1 MCANGNSYNS
11 RIETLDIYKGLLIFL
26 VVWGHFMMPLIDS
39 EYPVARRLFLL
50 IYSFHMPAFIFLS
63 GYFYYG
69 SWKKRGTVF
78 KSICSWIVLYC
89 AMKLMLN
96 CCDILFYGEKK
107 LIPNFLHESYAPWY
121 ILVMIIFKLL
131 LLPIEFIQK
140 INKKDTETN
149 NQNIMKGKTDMPKEL
164 FSDGISI
171 YLMFLIVLSACLS
184 MLNMPWQEKV
194 GDFLALDRVVSFAP
208 FFYMGMLYKK
218 YLSSGRVSV
227 FEKTSKPIFIT
238 GAVFTATFI
247 IFFSIIGPYT
257 RMFYGTWGYVL
268 VYENMSS
275 IFKGVLNPLRVVF
288 IPYALCI
295 AYFFF
300 ALINKKVFFLTP
312 FLKKF
317 GIYSLPIYVF
327 HRPIRDAFSY
337 YVLNKVSFG
346 RFEEEILII
355 IMAILSFIC
364 CYVLGNR
371 FTDRVCRP
379 F

>member
-1 MCANGNSYNS
+1 MCTNGNSYNS

-26 VVWGHFMMPLIDS
+26 VVWGHFMMPLIDR

-227 FEKTSKPIFIT
+227 FEKTNKPIFIT

-257 RMFYGTWGYVL
+257 RMFYGTWGYIL
-268 VYENMSS
+268 VYENMAS
-275 IFKGVLNPLRVVF
+275 IFKGVLNSLRAVF

-300 ALINKKVFFLTP
+300 VLINKKEFFLTP

-317 GIYSLPIYVF
+317 GVYSLPIYVF

-355 IMAILSFIC
+355 IMAILSFVC

-371 FTDRVCRP
+371 FTERVCRP

>member
-1 MCANGNSYNS
+1 MCTNGNSYNS
-11 RIETLDIYKGLLIFL
+11 RVETLDIYKGLLIFL
-26 VVWGHFMMPLIDS
+26 VVWGHFMMPLIDR

-78 KSICSWIVLYC
+78 NSICSWIVLYC
-89 AMKLMLN
+89 AMKMLLN
-96 CCDILFYGEKK
+96 CSDILFYGEKK

-140 INKKDTETN
+140 INKKDIGTN
-149 NQNIMKGKTDMPKEL
+149 
-164 FSDGISI
+164 I
-171 YLMFLIVLSACLS
+171 YLILLITFSACLS

-227 FEKTSKPIFIT
+227 FEKTNKPLFIT

-268 VYENMSS
+268 VYENMAS
-275 IFKGVLNPLRVVF
+275 IFKGVLNSLRAVF

-300 ALINKKVFFLTP
+300 VLINKKEFFLTP

-317 GIYSLPIYVF
+317 GVYSLPIYVF

-355 IMAILSFIC
+355 IMAILSFVC

>member
-1 MCANGNSYNS
+1 MCTNGNSYNS
-11 RIETLDIYKGLLIFL
+11 RIETLDIYKGFLIFL
-26 VVWGHFMMPLIDS
+26 VVWGHFMMPLIDR

-227 FEKTSKPIFIT
+227 FEKTNKPLFIT
-238 GAVFTATFI
+238 GAIFVGTFI

-257 RMFYGTWGYVL
+257 RMFYGTWGYIL
-268 VYENMSS
+268 VYENMAS

-300 ALINKKVFFLTP
+300 VLINKKEFFLTS

-317 GIYSLPIYVF
+317 GVYSLPIYVF

-346 RFEEEILII
+346 RFEEEILMI

>member
-1 MCANGNSYNS
+1 MNVSSAKRDGRMEN
-11 RIETLDIYKGLLIFL
+11 LDIYKGFLIFL
-26 VVWGHFMMPLIDS
+26 VVWGHFMMPLIDR

-227 FEKTSKPIFIT
+227 FEKTNKPLFIT
-238 GAVFTATFI
+238 GAIFVGTFI

-257 RMFYGTWGYVL
+257 RMFYGTWGYIL
-268 VYENMSS
+268 VYENMAS

-300 ALINKKVFFLTP
+300 VLINKKEFFLTS

-317 GIYSLPIYVF
+317 GVYSLPIYVF

>member
-1 MCANGNSYNS
+1 MCTNGNSYNS

-26 VVWGHFMMPLIDS
+26 VVWGHFMMPLIDR

-96 CCDILFYGEKK
+96 CSDILFYGEKR

-131 LLPIEFIQK
+131 LLSIEFIQK
-140 INKKDTETN
+140 INKKDIVTN
-149 NQNIMKGKTDMPKEL
+149 
-164 FSDGISI
+164 I
-171 YLMFLIVLSACLS
+171 YLIFLIILSTCLS

-227 FEKTSKPIFIT
+227 FEKTNKPLFIT
-238 GAVFTATFI
+238 GAVFVGTFI

-257 RMFYGTWGYVL
+257 RMFYGTWGYIL
-268 VYENMSS
+268 VYENMAS
-275 IFKGVLNPLRVVF
+275 IFKGVLNPLRAVF

-300 ALINKKVFFLTP
+300 VLINKKVFFLTP

-371 FTDRVCRP
+371 FTERVCRP

>member
-1 MCANGNSYNS
+1 MCTNGNSYNS

-26 VVWGHFMMPLIDS
+26 VVWGHFMMPLIDR

-227 FEKTSKPIFIT
+227 FEKTNKPLFIT
-238 GAVFTATFI
+238 GAVFVGTFI

-257 RMFYGTWGYVL
+257 RMFYGTWGYIL
-268 VYENMSS
+268 VYENMAS
-275 IFKGVLNPLRVVF
+275 IFKGVLNPLRAVF

-300 ALINKKVFFLTP
+300 VLINKKEFFLTP

-317 GIYSLPIYVF
+317 GVYSLPIYVF

-355 IMAILSFIC
+355 IMAILSFVC

-371 FTDRVCRP
+371 FTERVCRP

>member
-1 MCANGNSYNS
+1 MNVSSAKQSGRMEN
-11 RIETLDIYKGLLIFL
+11 LDIYKGFLIFL
-26 VVWGHFMMPLIDS
+26 VVWGHFMMPLIDR

-149 NQNIMKGKTDMPKEL
+149 NQNITKSKADMPKEL

-171 YLMFLIVLSACLS
+171 YLIFLILFSAGFS

-227 FEKTSKPIFIT
+227 FEKTNKPLFIT

-257 RMFYGTWGYVL
+257 RMFYGTWGYIL
-268 VYENMSS
+268 VYENMAS

-300 ALINKKVFFLTP
+300 VLINKKEFFLTS

-317 GIYSLPIYVF
+317 GVYSLPIYVF

>member
-26 VVWGHFMMPLIDS
+26 VVWGHFMMLLIDR

-149 NQNIMKGKTDMPKEL
+149 NQNIMKGKTDMQKEL

-227 FEKTSKPIFIT
+227 FEKTNKPIFIT
-238 GAVFTATFI
+238 GAVLTATFI

-268 VYENMSS
+268 VYENMAS
-275 IFKGVLNPLRVVF
+275 IFKGVLNSLRAVF

-300 ALINKKVFFLTP
+300 VLINKKEFFLTP

-317 GIYSLPIYVF
+317 GVYSLPIYVF

-355 IMAILSFIC
+355 IMAILSFVC

>member
-26 VVWGHFMMPLIDS
+26 VVWGHFMMPLIDR

-268 VYENMSS
+268 VYENMAS

-300 ALINKKVFFLTP
+300 VLINKKEFFLTP

-317 GIYSLPIYVF
+317 GVYSLPIYVF

>member
-1 MCANGNSYNS
+1 MCTNGNSYNS

-26 VVWGHFMMPLIDS
+26 VVWGHFMMPLIDR

-69 SWKKRGTVF
+69 SWKKRGIVF

-89 AMKLMLN
+89 VMKLMLN
-96 CCDILFYGEKK
+96 CSDILFYGEKK

-149 NQNIMKGKTDMPKEL
+149 NQNIMKGKADMPKEL

-227 FEKTSKPIFIT
+227 FEKTNKPLFIT
-238 GAVFTATFI
+238 GAVFVGTFI

-257 RMFYGTWGYVL
+257 RMFYGTWGYIL
-268 VYENMSS
+268 VYENMAS

-300 ALINKKVFFLTP
+300 VLINKKEFFLTP

-317 GIYSLPIYVF
+317 GVYSLPIYVF

-355 IMAILSFIC
+355 IMAILSFVC

>member
-1 MCANGNSYNS
+1 MYVSNVKQDS

-26 VVWGHFMMPLIDS
+26 VVWGHFMMPLIDR

-194 GDFLALDRVVSFAP
+194 GDFVALDRVVSFAP

-227 FEKTSKPIFIT
+227 FEKTNKPLFIT
-238 GAVFTATFI
+238 GAIFVGTFI

-257 RMFYGTWGYVL
+257 RMFYGTWGYIL
-268 VYENMSS
+268 VYENMAS

-300 ALINKKVFFLTP
+300 VLINKKEFFLTS

-317 GIYSLPIYVF
+317 GVYSLPIYVF

-355 IMAILSFIC
+355 IMDILSFIC

>member
-1 MCANGNSYNS
+1 
-11 RIETLDIYKGLLIFL
+11 
-26 VVWGHFMMPLIDS
+26 
-39 EYPVARRLFLL
+39 
-50 IYSFHMPAFIFLS
+50 
-63 GYFYYG
+63 
-69 SWKKRGTVF
+69 
-78 KSICSWIVLYC
+78 
-89 AMKLMLN
+89 
-96 CCDILFYGEKK
+96 
-107 LIPNFLHESYAPWY
+107 
-121 ILVMIIFKLL
+121 
-131 LLPIEFIQK
+131 
-140 INKKDTETN
+140 
-149 NQNIMKGKTDMPKEL
+149 
-164 FSDGISI
+164 
-171 YLMFLIVLSACLS
+171 

-218 YLSSGRVSV
+218 YLSYGRVSV
-227 FEKTSKPIFIT
+227 FEKTNKPLFIT
-238 GAVFTATFI
+238 GAVFVGIFI

-257 RMFYGTWGYVL
+257 RMFYGTWGYIL
-268 VYENMSS
+268 VYENMAS
-275 IFKGVLNPLRVVF
+275 IFKGVLNPLRAVF

-300 ALINKKVFFLTP
+300 VLINKKEFFLTP

-317 GIYSLPIYVF
+317 GVYSLPIYVF

-355 IMAILSFIC
+355 IMAILSFVC

-371 FTDRVCRP
+371 FTERVCRP

>member
-1 MCANGNSYNS
+1 MCTNGNSYNN

-26 VVWGHFMMPLIDS
+26 VVWGHFMMPLIDR

-227 FEKTSKPIFIT
+227 FEKTNKPLFIT
-238 GAVFTATFI
+238 GAIFVGTFI

-257 RMFYGTWGYVL
+257 RMFYGTWGYIL
-268 VYENMSS
+268 VYENMAS

-300 ALINKKVFFLTP
+300 VLINKKEFFLTS

-317 GIYSLPIYVF
+317 GVYSLPIYVF

>member
-1 MCANGNSYNS
+1 MCTNGNSYNS

-26 VVWGHFMMPLIDS
+26 VVWGHFMMPLIDR

-69 SWKKRGTVF
+69 SWKKRGIVF

-89 AMKLMLN
+89 VMKLMLN
-96 CCDILFYGEKK
+96 CSDILFYGEKK

-149 NQNIMKGKTDMPKEL
+149 NQNIMKGKADMPKEL

-227 FEKTSKPIFIT
+227 FEKTNKPLFIT
-238 GAVFTATFI
+238 GAVFVGTFI

-257 RMFYGTWGYVL
+257 RMFYGTWGYIL
-268 VYENMSS
+268 VYENMAS

-300 ALINKKVFFLTP
+300 VLINKKVFFLTP

-355 IMAILSFIC
+355 IMAILSFMC
-364 CYVLGNR
+364 CYLLGNR

>member
-26 VVWGHFMMPLIDS
+26 VVWGHFMMPLIDR

-140 INKKDTETN
+140 INKKDTEMN
-149 NQNIMKGKTDMPKEL
+149 NQNIIKGKADMPKEL

-171 YLMFLIVLSACLS
+171 YLIFLIVLSACLS
-184 MLNMPWQEKV
+184 ILNMPWQEKV

-268 VYENMSS
+268 VYENMAS

-300 ALINKKVFFLTP
+300 VLINKKEFFLTP

-317 GIYSLPIYVF
+317 GVYSLPIYVF

-355 IMAILSFIC
+355 IMAILSFVC
-364 CYVLGNR
+364 CYILGNR

>member
-1 MCANGNSYNS
+1 MCTNGNSYNS

-26 VVWGHFMMPLIDS
+26 VVWGDFMMPLIDR

-268 VYENMSS
+268 VYENMAS

-300 ALINKKVFFLTP
+300 VLINKKEFFLTP

-317 GIYSLPIYVF
+317 GVYSLPIYVF

>member
-1 MCANGNSYNS
+1 
-11 RIETLDIYKGLLIFL
+11 
-26 VVWGHFMMPLIDS
+26 
-39 EYPVARRLFLL
+39 
-50 IYSFHMPAFIFLS
+50 
-63 GYFYYG
+63 
-69 SWKKRGTVF
+69 
-78 KSICSWIVLYC
+78 
-89 AMKLMLN
+89 
-96 CCDILFYGEKK
+96 
-107 LIPNFLHESYAPWY
+107 
-121 ILVMIIFKLL
+121 
-131 LLPIEFIQK
+131 LPIEFIKK

-208 FFYMGMLYKK
+208 FFYMGMLYKR

-227 FEKTSKPIFIT
+227 FEKTSKTLFIT
-238 GAVFTATFI
+238 GAVLTATFI

-257 RMFYGTWGYVL
+257 RMFYGTWGYIL
-268 VYENMSS
+268 VYENMAS

-300 ALINKKVFFLTP
+300 VLINKKEFFLTS

-317 GIYSLPIYVF
+317 GVYSLPIYVF

>member
-26 VVWGHFMMPLIDS
+26 VVWGHFMMPLIDR

-227 FEKTSKPIFIT
+227 FEKTNKPLFIT
-238 GAVFTATFI
+238 GAIFVGTFI

-257 RMFYGTWGYVL
+257 RMFYGTWGYIL
-268 VYENMSS
+268 VYENMAS

-300 ALINKKVFFLTP
+300 VLINKKEFFLTS

-317 GIYSLPIYVF
+317 GVYSLPIYVF

>member
-26 VVWGHFMMPLIDS
+26 VVWGHFMMLLIDR

-149 NQNIMKGKTDMPKEL
+149 NQNIMKGKTDMQKEL

-208 FFYMGMLYKK
+208 FFYIGMLYKK

-227 FEKTSKPIFIT
+227 FEKTSKPLFIT
-238 GAVFTATFI
+238 GAVLTATFI
-247 IFFSIIGPYT
+247 MFFSIIGPYT
-257 RMFYGTWGYVL
+257 RMFYGTWGYIL
-268 VYENMSS
+268 VYENMAS
-275 IFKGVLNPLRVVF
+275 IFKGVLNPLRALF

-300 ALINKKVFFLTP
+300 VLINKKVFFLTP

-317 GIYSLPIYVF
+317 GVYSLPIYVF

-355 IMAILSFIC
+355 IMAILSFVC

>member
-355 IMAILSFIC
+355 IMAILSFVC
-364 CYVLGNR
+364 CYILGNR

>member
-1 MCANGNSYNS
+1 MCTNGNSYNS

-26 VVWGHFMMPLIDS
+26 VVWGHFMMPLIDR

-69 SWKKRGTVF
+69 SWKKRGIVF

-89 AMKLMLN
+89 VMKLMLN
-96 CCDILFYGEKK
+96 CSDILFYGEKK

-227 FEKTSKPIFIT
+227 FEKTNKPLFIT
-238 GAVFTATFI
+238 GAVFVGTFI

-257 RMFYGTWGYVL
+257 RMFYGTWGYIL
-268 VYENMSS
+268 VYENMAS

-300 ALINKKVFFLTP
+300 VLINKKEFFLTP

-317 GIYSLPIYVF
+317 GVYSLPIYVF

-355 IMAILSFIC
+355 IMAILSFVC

>member
-1 MCANGNSYNS
+1 MCANGNSYNN

-26 VVWGHFMMPLIDS
+26 VVWGHFMMPLIDR

-227 FEKTSKPIFIT
+227 FEKTNKPLFIT
-238 GAVFTATFI
+238 GAIFVGTFI

-257 RMFYGTWGYVL
+257 RMFYGTWGYIL
-268 VYENMSS
+268 VYENMAS

-300 ALINKKVFFLTP
+300 VLINKKEFFLTS

-317 GIYSLPIYVF
+317 GVYSLPIYVF

>member
-149 NQNIMKGKTDMPKEL
+149 NQNIMKGKADMPKEL

-247 IFFSIIGPYT
+247 MFFSIIGPYT
-257 RMFYGTWGYVL
+257 RMFYGTWGYIL
-268 VYENMSS
+268 VYENMAS
-275 IFKGVLNPLRVVF
+275 IFKGVLNSLRAVF

-300 ALINKKVFFLTP
+300 VLINKKEFFLTP

-317 GIYSLPIYVF
+317 GVYSLPIYVF

-355 IMAILSFIC
+355 IMAILSFVC

-371 FTDRVCRP
+371 FTERVCRP

>member
-26 VVWGHFMMPLIDS
+26 VVWGHFMMPLIDR

-227 FEKTSKPIFIT
+227 FEKTNKPLFIT
-238 GAVFTATFI
+238 GAIFVGTFI

-257 RMFYGTWGYVL
+257 RMFYGTWGYIL
-268 VYENMSS
+268 VYENMAS

-300 ALINKKVFFLTP
+300 VLINKKVFFLTP

-317 GIYSLPIYVF
+317 GVYSLPIYVF

-355 IMAILSFIC
+355 IMDILSFIC

>member
-1 MCANGNSYNS
+1 MCTNGNSYNS

-26 VVWGHFMMPLIDS
+26 VVWGHFMMPLIDR

-89 AMKLMLN
+89 AMKMLLN
-96 CCDILFYGEKK
+96 CSDILFYGEKK

-149 NQNIMKGKTDMPKEL
+149 NQNIIKGKADMPKEL

-171 YLMFLIVLSACLS
+171 YLIFLIVLSACLS

-227 FEKTSKPIFIT
+227 FEKTSKPIFIA
-238 GAVFTATFI
+238 GAVFVGTFI

-275 IFKGVLNPLRVVF
+275 IFKGVLNPLRAVF

-300 ALINKKVFFLTP
+300 VLINKKEFFLTP

-317 GIYSLPIYVF
+317 GVYSLPIYVF

-346 RFEEEILII
+346 RFEEEILIV
-355 IMAILSFIC
+355 IMFILSFLC
-364 CYVLGNR
+364 CAVLGNR

>member
-1 MCANGNSYNS
+1 MCTNGNSYNS

-227 FEKTSKPIFIT
+227 FEKTSKPIFIA
-238 GAVFTATFI
+238 GAVFVGTFI

-268 VYENMSS
+268 VYENMAS

-300 ALINKKVFFLTP
+300 VLINKKEFFLTP

-317 GIYSLPIYVF
+317 GVYSLPIYVF

-337 YVLNKVSFG
+337 YVLNKVSLG

>member
-26 VVWGHFMMPLIDS
+26 VVWGHFMMPLIDR

-149 NQNIMKGKTDMPKEL
+149 NQNIMKGKADMPKEL

-218 YLSSGRVSV
+218 YLSSGRASV
-227 FEKTSKPIFIT
+227 FENTYKPIFIA
-238 GAVFTATFI
+238 GAVFVGTFI

-257 RMFYGTWGYVL
+257 RMFYGTWGYIL
-268 VYENMSS
+268 VYENMAS
-275 IFKGVLNPLRVVF
+275 IFKGVLNPLRAVF

-300 ALINKKVFFLTP
+300 VLINKKEFFLTP

-317 GIYSLPIYVF
+317 GVYSLPIYVF

-371 FTDRVCRP
+371 FTERVCRP

>member
-11 RIETLDIYKGLLIFL
+11 RIETLDIYKGFLIFL
-26 VVWGHFMMPLIDS
+26 VVWGHFMMPLIDR

-227 FEKTSKPIFIT
+227 FEKTNKPLFIT
-238 GAVFTATFI
+238 GAIFVGTFI

-257 RMFYGTWGYVL
+257 RMFYGTWGYIL
-268 VYENMSS
+268 VYENMAS

-300 ALINKKVFFLTP
+300 VLINKKEFFLTS

-317 GIYSLPIYVF
+317 GVYSLPIYVF

>member
-1 MCANGNSYNS
+1 MCTNGNSYNS

-26 VVWGHFMMPLIDS
+26 VVWGHFMMPLIDR

-96 CCDILFYGEKK
+96 CSDILFYGEKR

-140 INKKDTETN
+140 INKKDIGTN
-149 NQNIMKGKTDMPKEL
+149 
-164 FSDGISI
+164 I
-171 YLMFLIVLSACLS
+171 YLIFLIIFSACLS

-218 YLSSGRVSV
+218 YLSYGRVSV
-227 FEKTSKPIFIT
+227 FEKTSKPLFIT
-238 GAVFTATFI
+238 GAVLTATFI

-257 RMFYGTWGYVL
+257 RMFYGTWGYIL
-268 VYENMSS
+268 VYENMAS
-275 IFKGVLNPLRVVF
+275 IFKGVLNPLRAVF

-300 ALINKKVFFLTP
+300 VLINKKEFFLTP

-317 GIYSLPIYVF
+317 GVYSLPIYVF

>member
-26 VVWGHFMMPLIDS
+26 VVWGHFMMPLIDR

-140 INKKDTETN
+140 INKKDIGTN
-149 NQNIMKGKTDMPKEL
+149 
-164 FSDGISI
+164 I
-171 YLMFLIVLSACLS
+171 YLILLITFSACLS

-227 FEKTSKPIFIT
+227 FEKTNKPLFIT
-238 GAVFTATFI
+238 GAVFVGTFI

-257 RMFYGTWGYVL
+257 RMFYGTWGYIL
-268 VYENMSS
+268 VYENMAS

-300 ALINKKVFFLTP
+300 VLINKKEFFLTS

-317 GIYSLPIYVF
+317 GVYSLPIYVF

>member
-26 VVWGHFMMPLIDS
+26 VVWGHFMMPLIDR

-184 MLNMPWQEKV
+184 MLNIPWQEKV

-227 FEKTSKPIFIT
+227 FEKTNKPLFIT
-238 GAVFTATFI
+238 GAIFVGTFI

-257 RMFYGTWGYVL
+257 RMFYGTWGYIL
-268 VYENMSS
+268 VYENMAS

-300 ALINKKVFFLTP
+300 VLINKKEFFLTS

-317 GIYSLPIYVF
+317 GVYSLPIYVF

>member
-26 VVWGHFMMPLIDS
+26 VVWGHFMMPLIDR

-171 YLMFLIVLSACLS
+171 YLMFLMVLSACLS
-184 MLNMPWQEKV
+184 MLNMPWKEKV

-268 VYENMSS
+268 VYENMAS

-300 ALINKKVFFLTP
+300 VLINKKEFFLTP

-317 GIYSLPIYVF
+317 GVYSLPIYVF

>member
-11 RIETLDIYKGLLIFL
+11 RIETLDIYKGFLIFL
-26 VVWGHFMMPLIDS
+26 VVWGHFMMPLIDR

-268 VYENMSS
+268 VYENMAS

-300 ALINKKVFFLTP
+300 VLINKKEFFLTP

-317 GIYSLPIYVF
+317 GVYSLPIYVF

>member
-11 RIETLDIYKGLLIFL
+11 RIETLDIYKGFLIFL
-26 VVWGHFMMPLIDS
+26 VVWGHFMMPLIDR

-227 FEKTSKPIFIT
+227 FEKTNKPLFIT
-238 GAVFTATFI
+238 GAIFVGTFI

-257 RMFYGTWGYVL
+257 RMFYGTWGYIL
-268 VYENMSS
+268 VYENMAS

-300 ALINKKVFFLTP
+300 VLINKKEFFLTS

-317 GIYSLPIYVF
+317 GVYSLPIYVF

-355 IMAILSFIC
+355 IMAILSFMC
-364 CYVLGNR
+364 CYLLGNR

>member
-268 VYENMSS
+268 VYENMAS

-300 ALINKKVFFLTP
+300 VLINKKEFFLTP

-317 GIYSLPIYVF
+317 GVYSLPIYVF

>member
-1 MCANGNSYNS
+1 MCTNGNSYNN

-26 VVWGHFMMPLIDS
+26 VVWGHFMMPLIDR

-69 SWKKRGTVF
+69 SWKKRSTVF
-78 KSICSWIVLYC
+78 KSICSWIVLCC

-96 CCDILFYGEKK
+96 CSDILFYGEKK

-227 FEKTSKPIFIT
+227 FEKTNKPIFIT
-238 GAVFTATFI
+238 GAVLTATFI
-247 IFFSIIGPYT
+247 IFFSIIGSYT
-257 RMFYGTWGYVL
+257 RMFYGTWGYIL
-268 VYENMSS
+268 VYENMAS
-275 IFKGVLNPLRVVF
+275 IFKGVLNPLRAVF

-300 ALINKKVFFLTP
+300 VLINKKEFFLTP

-317 GIYSLPIYVF
+317 GVYSLPIYVF

>member
-26 VVWGHFMMPLIDS
+26 VVWGHFMMPLIDR

-149 NQNIMKGKTDMPKEL
+149 NQNIMKGKADMPKEL

-218 YLSSGRVSV
+218 YLSSGRASV
-227 FEKTSKPIFIT
+227 FENTYKPIFIA
-238 GAVFTATFI
+238 GAVFVGTFI

-257 RMFYGTWGYVL
+257 RMFYGTWGYIL
-268 VYENMSS
+268 VYENMAS
-275 IFKGVLNPLRVVF
+275 IFKGVLNPLRVVY

-300 ALINKKVFFLTP
+300 VLINKKEFFLTP

-317 GIYSLPIYVF
+317 GVYSLPIYVF

-371 FTDRVCRP
+371 FTERVCRP

>member
-26 VVWGHFMMPLIDS
+26 VVWGHFMMPLIDR

-69 SWKKRGTVF
+69 SWKKKGTGF

-96 CCDILFYGEKK
+96 YSDILFYSEKK

-149 NQNIMKGKTDMPKEL
+149 NQNIVKGKADMPKEL

-171 YLMFLIVLSACLS
+171 YLIFLIVLSACLS

-227 FEKTSKPIFIT
+227 FEKTNKPIFIT
-238 GAVFTATFI
+238 GAVLTATFI
-247 IFFSIIGPYT
+247 MFFSIIGPYT

-268 VYENMSS
+268 VYENMAS
-275 IFKGVLNPLRVVF
+275 IFNGVLNSLRAVF

-300 ALINKKVFFLTP
+300 VLINKRVFFLTP

-317 GIYSLPIYVF
+317 GVYSLPIYVF

-371 FTDRVCRP
+371 FTERVCRP

>member
-1 MCANGNSYNS
+1 MCTNGNSYNS
-11 RIETLDIYKGLLIFL
+11 RVETLDIYKGFLIFL

-89 AMKLMLN
+89 AMKMLLN
-96 CCDILFYGEKK
+96 CSDILFYGEKK

-149 NQNIMKGKTDMPKEL
+149 NQNIMKSKADMPKEL

-171 YLMFLIVLSACLS
+171 YLIFLIVLSACLS
-184 MLNMPWQEKV
+184 ILNMPWQEKV

-227 FEKTSKPIFIT
+227 FEKTNKPLFIT
-238 GAVFTATFI
+238 GAVLTATFI

-268 VYENMSS
+268 VYENMAS
-275 IFKGVLNPLRVVF
+275 IFKGVLNPLRAVF

-300 ALINKKVFFLTP
+300 VLINKKEFFLTP

-317 GIYSLPIYVF
+317 GVYSLPIYVF

-371 FTDRVCRP
+371 FTERVCRP